1 MPKYAHDQR
10 TGAGY
15 GFTGRKGFQ
24 NPTPSGES
32 FPYSDADTPYE
43 SDQSELDD
51 DELNLKVLINNRLG
65 YNNLGRQR
73 GDQRA
78 DRSTLSKNVRLDLAE
93 SESPMGTLTG
103 LVPFPMRRF
112 DGPAMGG
119 SSSNAS
125 FTVAPGRID
134 GSPYGWT
141 RGVMS
146 PLAPDQ
152 DAPSR
157 FMDAI
162 DPEVRDRIK
171 NKLKI
176 TRLK

>member
-1 MPKYAHDQR
+1 MPRFAHDQR
-10 TGAGY
+10 AGAGY

-24 NPTPSGES
+24 NPVSAGES
-32 FPYSDADTPYE
+32 FPYSEADTPYE
-43 SDQSELDD
+43 AEQSALDD

-65 YNNLGRQR
+65 YNNLGRPR

-93 SESPMGTLTG
+93 SESSMGTLTG

-112 DGPAMGG
+112 DGPALGG
-119 SSSNAS
+119 SSSNAA

-141 RGVMS
+141 RGVLS
-146 PLAPDQ
+146 RSIPGQ

-157 FMDAI
+157 FLDAI

-176 TRLK
+176 ARLK